1 MLSTGDSSHPAVD
14 TTAPNPR
21 HKHPSATSKVPAIWR
36 AHADATG
43 TAASH
48 AIGTRAVASPGG
60 SLASASAWRERPA
73 RVGRHCSSRL
83 SAIATTSSSVR
94 PTARASSTSCLCTAC
109 NAVGPSGASVAR
121 PERARRGCRR
131 EAPHP
136 RGSTSL
142 SATLGSCNRLPLFAP
157 ALAANGIPVS
167 DRPCPAIRAERVA
180 GWWPCGYSSRE
191 ETGAG
196 PTWRPRGARCPGR
209 PWTRATASFREGVP
223 HR

>member
-60 SLASASAWRERPA
+60 SLASAFAWRERPA

-94 PTARASSTSCLCTAC
+94 PTARASSTSCLCTGC
-109 NAVGPSGASVAR
+109 NAVGPSGAFVAR
-121 PERARRGCRR
+121 PFRSCGAGPAIRSQPRQGVSRA
-131 EAPHP
+131 H
-136 RGSTSL
+136 RGSDSNWEL
-142 SATLGSCNRLPLFAP
+142 RDGSWRSAR
-157 ALAANGIPVS
+157 
-167 DRPCPAIRAERVA
+167 RAERVRA
-180 GWWPCGYSSRE
+180 GLS
-191 ETGAG
+191 
-196 PTWRPRGARCPGR
+196 PGR
-209 PWTRATASFREGVP
+209 CG
-223 HR
+223 